1 MKSNKRDSRGVSD
14 KVIVASASSNIP
26 RYFTDFL
33 KNGENR
39 TRLIES
45 IKEEFI
51 KNSKDY
57 LDVLKSDM
65 IIYSLDGTAIK
76 ITRNDATE
84 VAELSSNQEE
94 ADTKLLLHTNHALLE
109 NSNQKIILR
118 SPSGDVDVN
127 ILCLAIFPL
136 QTERIWVDYGAGEH
150 RHILRLNSIDMNDEK
165 KLELLGFHAFTGLM
179 TTSLHFFVVEKKSH
193 GRL

>member
-1 MKSNKRDSRGVSD
+1 MKSNERDSRGVSD

-57 LDVLKSDM
+57 LDVLKSDR
-65 IIYSLDGTAIK
+65 IILSLDGRAIK
-76 ITRNDATE
+76 ITINDVTE

-136 QTERIWVDYGAGEH
+136 Q
-150 RHILRLNSIDMNDEK
+150 S
-165 KLELLGFHAFTGLM
+165 
-179 TTSLHFFVVEKKSH
+179 
-193 GRL
+193 